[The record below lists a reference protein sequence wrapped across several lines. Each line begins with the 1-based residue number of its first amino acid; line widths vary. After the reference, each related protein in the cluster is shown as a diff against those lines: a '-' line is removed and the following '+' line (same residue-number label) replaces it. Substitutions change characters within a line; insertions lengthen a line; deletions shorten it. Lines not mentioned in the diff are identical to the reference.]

1 VSKTTA
7 TETDSDRETVG
18 LFFRCSEEE
27 RRQIKS
33 AAALR
38 GISVQAMC
46 LRAVLAFIAG
56 RKAAS

>member
-1 VSKTTA
+1 MSKQIA

-38 GISVQAMC
+38 GISVQAIC
-46 LRAVLAFIAG
+46 LRAVLAFIEG
-56 RKAAS
+56 RKTS